1 MIKDH
6 PIVGIGLGT
15 FHRAFPQY
23 RLAWTNDN
31 LGQVCDYYMK
41 HYNSTTAIYAH
52 NDYLQYA
59 AEVGIF
65 SLILFLLALF
75 FFIRYGLRII
85 SNSDDKYWQ
94 WLSSGMLSGLAGI
107 AINSAVDFPL
117 HTPSTVISTLMIAG
131 LFISLGYL
139 ESKTERLYLQEDIS
153 HEDLAITD
161 TLVIGI
167 EKVDNLQFKMIKLSH
182 PRRFIISSKI
192 IIAGLI
198 LYLFFL
204 VYSSICS

>member
-1 MIKDH
+1 M
-6 PIVGIGLGT
+6 
-15 FHRAFPQY
+15 
-23 RLAWTNDN
+23 
-31 LGQVCDYYMK
+31 
-41 HYNSTTAIYAH
+41 YAH

-65 SLILFLLALF
+65 SLILFSLAIF
-75 FFIRYGLRII
+75 FFIRDGLRII
-85 SNSDDKYWQ
+85 SNLDDKYWR
-94 WLSSGMLSGLAGI
+94 WLSLGMLSGLAGI

-131 LFISLGYL
+131 LFTSLGYL
-139 ESKTERLYLQEDIS
+139 KSRAERSYLQEDVS
-153 HEDLAITD
+153 GEDLTITD

-167 EKVDNLQFKMIKLSH
+167 EKVDNLRVKMIKLSH
-182 PRRFIISSKI
+182 PKRFIMISKI

-204 VYSSICS
+204 VYSSIRS